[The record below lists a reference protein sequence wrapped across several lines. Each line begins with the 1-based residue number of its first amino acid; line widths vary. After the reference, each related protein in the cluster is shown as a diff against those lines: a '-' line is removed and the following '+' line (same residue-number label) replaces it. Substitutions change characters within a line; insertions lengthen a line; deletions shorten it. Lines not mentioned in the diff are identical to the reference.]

1 MDLITLPGSQIA
13 LKYFTKFEFIYFH
26 FFLNHRSPQVEQ
38 DSPVERRSLHWS
50 RNSHLPR
57 QLHVGLLS
65 QSLYR
70 TTAGARFYVIF
81 LVKHTSNFVFHRRRY
96 RRTAANAI
104 ETEHANSPPC

>member
-26 FFLNHRSPQVEQ
+26 FFEPPQPTGRTRQ
-38 DSPVERRSLHWS
+38 SRRTERFALEPQQPFTTTVTR
-50 RNSHLPR
+50 
-57 QLHVGLLS
+57 GLLS

-81 LVKHTSNFVFHRRRY
+81 LVKRTSNVVFHRRRY

-104 ETEHANSPPC
+104 ETEHANDSPPR